1 MMFYLKYFN
10 THKRK
15 NKIRNMTMKIHNN
28 RIK

>member
-15 NKIRNMTMKIHNN
+15 NKIRNTTMKIHNN
-28 RIK
+28 KTK